1 MTMKTI
7 ETENDAVRSA
17 VREHYGK
24 VAARAG
30 GCGCAPTC
38 CSAESTGDFPAAAV
52 VAQTLGYSAKETTE
66 VPDGANLGLGC
77 GNPLAIAS
85 LLPGQTV
92 LDLGSGAGFDA
103 FLAAR
108 AVGEEGRVIGVDM
121 TPEMLSKARANAAR
135 GHYRNV
141 EFRLGEIENP
151 PVADHAVDV
160 IISNCVI
167 NLSPDKAAVFREAFR
182 VLKPGGR
189 IAVSD
194 IVALQSIPETMR
206 HDLSAYSGCVS
217 GAATVQELRVMLEA
231 AGFRAVQITPKPESR
246 AFIQEWF
253 PGRGFEDYI
262 ASATIQAVKPVAA
275 R

>member
-1 MTMKTI
+1 MKTI

-38 CSAESTGDFPAAAV
+38 CSTDSAGDFPAATI
-52 VAQTLGYSAKETTE
+52 VAQALGYSANDTTA

-77 GNPLAIAS
+77 GNPIAIAS

-92 LDLGSGAGFDA
+92 LDLGSGAGFDV

-108 AVGEEGRVIGVDM
+108 VVGEDGRVIGVDM
-121 TPEMLSKARANAAR
+121 TPEMISRARANAAR
-135 GHYRNV
+135 GNYRNV

-151 PVADHAVDV
+151 PVAESTVDV

-167 NLSPDKAAVFREAFR
+167 NLSPDKAAVFRAAFR

-194 IVALQSIPETMR
+194 IVALHPIPETMR
-206 HDLSAYSGCVS
+206 HDLPAYSGCVS
-217 GAATVQELRVMLEA
+217 GAATVQELDAMLDA
-231 AGFRAVQITPKPESR
+231 AGFRAIRITPKPESR
-246 AFIQEWF
+246 EFIQEWF

-262 ASATIQAVKPVAA
+262 AAATVQAIKSVTA